1 MQGRKMKGAET
12 LDHVAFPVRDL
23 PRSEN
28 FYLEVVGLKFLTQR
42 KNADGSPRH
51 TYVKAGGNIVGLTLP
66 GVAVPASSSGA
77 PRYAIA
83 MPSEEAFDA
92 AVRRIYPSGVKC
104 AEIENH
110 PGESPFVRAF
120 QFIDP
125 DDNQIELCVRRRALA
140 EKDGVSHVVFET
152 ANLARSKRF
161 YMEGLGLKLAGQVR
175 GETLFEFANGQMLG
189 VKEVPELSERTKKKG
204 RACHVAFNV
213 CQEDYDVMLDL
224 IPKLGGKSLGD
235 FRATDGL
242 RPPGER
248 SVYFFDPDTNY
259 LQLTAPGEED
269 WSLISDEEKW
279 RRTTENREKLGRG
292 LSRFDR
298 GVKPEK

>member
-1 MQGRKMKGAET
+1 MHGAET

-23 PRSEN
+23 ARSEK
-28 FYLEVVGLKFLTQR
+28 FYLETVGLTFLTQR

-51 TYVKAGGNIVGLTLP
+51 TYVKAGDNIVGLTLP
-66 GVAVPASSSGA
+66 GVAVPASNSGA

-83 MPSEEAFDA
+83 LPGAEAFDA
-92 AVRRIYPSGVKC
+92 AVRRIRSSAVKYG
-104 AEIENH
+104 EIENH
-110 PGESPFVRAF
+110 PAESPFIRAL

-125 DDNQIELCVRRRALA
+125 DDNQIELCLRRRPLA
-140 EKDGVSHVVFET
+140 EKDGISHVIFET
-152 ANLARSKRF
+152 ANLARAKRF
-161 YMEGLGLKLAGQVR
+161 YMEALGLTFFGEVR

-213 CQEDYDVMLDL
+213 CQEDFDAMLDL

-248 SVYFFDPDTNY
+248 SIYFFDPDTNY
-259 LQLTAPGEED
+259 LQLTALGEED
-269 WSLISDEEKW
+269 WSLMSDEEKW
-279 RRTTENREKLGRG
+279 RRTTENRAKLGRG
-292 LSRFDR
+292 ISSFDK
-298 GVKPEK
+298 GVKIRK

>member
-1 MQGRKMKGAET
+1 MHGAET

-23 PRSEN
+23 PRSEK
-28 FYLEVVGLKFLTQR
+28 FYLETVGLTFLTQR

-51 TYVKAGGNIVGLTLP
+51 TYVKAGDNIVGLTLP
-66 GVAVPASSSGA
+66 GVAVPASNSGA

-83 MPSEEAFDA
+83 LPSAEAFDA
-92 AVRRIYPSGVKC
+92 AVRRIRSSGVKYG
-104 AEIENH
+104 EIENH
-110 PGESPFVRAF
+110 PAESPFIRAL

-125 DDNQIELCVRRRALA
+125 DDNQIELCVRRRPLA
-140 EKDGVSHVVFET
+140 EKDGISHVVFET
-152 ANLARSKRF
+152 ANLARAKRF
-161 YMEGLGLKLAGQVR
+161 YMEALCLTFFGEVR

-213 CQEDYDVMLDL
+213 CQEDFDAMLDL
-224 IPKLGGKSLGD
+224 IPNLGGKSLGD

-248 SVYFFDPDTNY
+248 SIYFFDPDTNY
-259 LQLTAPGEED
+259 LQLTALGEED
-269 WSLISDEEKW
+269 WSLMSDEEKW
-279 RRTTENREKLGRG
+279 RRTTENRAKLGRG
-292 LSRFDR
+292 ISSFDK
-298 GVKPEK
+298 GVKIQK

>member
-1 MQGRKMKGAET
+1 MHGAET

-23 PRSEN
+23 PRSEK
-28 FYLEVVGLKFLTQR
+28 FYLETVGLKFLTQR

-51 TYVKAGGNIVGLTLP
+51 TYVKAGENIVGLTLP
-66 GVAVPASSSGA
+66 GVAVPASKSGA

-83 MPSEEAFDA
+83 LPIGEAFDT
-92 AVRRIYPSGVKC
+92 AVKRIRASGMKC
-104 AEIENH
+104 
-110 PGESPFVRAF
+110 GEVESHSAQSPFVQAF

-125 DDNQIELCVRRRALA
+125 DDNQIEICVRRRPLA
-140 EKDGVSHVVFET
+140 EKDGISHVIFET
-152 ANLARSKRF
+152 ADLARSKRF
-161 YMEGLGLKLAGQVR
+161 YTEGLGLKLAGEVR

-204 RACHVAFNV
+204 RACHVALNV
-213 CQEDYDVMLDL
+213 CQEDFDAMLDL
-224 IPKLGGKSLGD
+224 IPRLQGKSLGD

-248 SVYFFDPDTNY
+248 SIYFFDPDTNY

-269 WSLISDEEKW
+269 WSLMADEEKW
-279 RRTTENREKLGRG
+279 KRTTENRAKLGRG
-292 LSRFDR
+292 ISSFDK
-298 GVKPEK
+298 GVKIQK